1 MNQMPAFRPGDN
13 NGNGKS
19 ENRST
24 GTGTGTDIV
33 NGPRL
38 HSWRQQAGLTQE
50 QLALKSG
57 YSDRLIRK
65 AEASGPLRKSTIAGL
80 AAALCTDQQTV
91 TAADLT
97 FSQETL
103 ARDLHDLYLNG
114 SSVPAS
120 QDSIRPDRDR
130 LPPNDSS
137 SLASLLSQ
145 LAHPEL
151 TLEVAG
157 QDLEIPFAGRYEGIK
172 PCVEF
177 RDRLIQSFHTICLIT
192 EQTKSFTSSDNVC
205 IHSITEVRPTT
216 SIESNQRSVLVWWF
230 LKASFKANLL
240 RKLELMYDTGN
251 ICRLLGRLSK

>member
-1 MNQMPAFRPGDN
+1 MPAFRPGDN
-13 NGNGKS
+13 NGNGNS

-24 GTGTGTDIV
+24 GTVIV

-38 HSWRQQAGLTQE
+38 QAWRQQAGLTQE

-97 FSQETL
+97 FSQETM

-120 QDSIRPDRDR
+120 QDSICPDRNH
-130 LPPNDSS
+130 LPPSES

-145 LAHPEL
+145 LAQPEL

-157 QDLEIPFAGRYEGIK
+157 QDLEIPFAGRYEGIA

-177 RDRLIQSFHTICLIT
+177 RDRLIQCFHTICVIT

-205 IHSITEVRPTT
+205 IHSMTEIRSTT
-216 SIESNQRSVLVWWF
+216 SIESNQGSVLVWWF
-230 LKASFKANLL
+230 LKARFKANLL
-240 RKLELMYDTGN
+240 HKLELMYDTGN